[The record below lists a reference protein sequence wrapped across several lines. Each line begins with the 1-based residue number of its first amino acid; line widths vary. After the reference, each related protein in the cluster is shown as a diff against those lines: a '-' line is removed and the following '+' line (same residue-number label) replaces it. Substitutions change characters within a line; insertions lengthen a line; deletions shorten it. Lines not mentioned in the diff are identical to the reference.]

1 MPITKKSKQT
11 PVEISIIVPIWN
23 DEESIV
29 PFIASLFAS
38 IKPEV
43 SNFEVIFCA
52 DPSKDNTHQIIREL
66 SLKDPRIKAL
76 FFATRVGQPASTMA
90 GLAHCSGQAAIVIDV
105 DLQDPIE
112 LLPTMIDLWRNGK
125 KLIIPRRVSRSG
137 EPMTKKLTA
146 AIGYSFLSR
155 FGNAPIPKNTGD
167 FRLMDRSVIERVLS
181 LRESHVFL
189 RGLVAIVD
197 QDPFLIDF
205 VRPPRLIG
213 KTKYNK
219 WFGGIRSGLNGIV
232 SYSTA
237 LLDFIIIIGLALATL
252 SLIIGSKY
260 LVYKV
265 TGHYI
270 PPGNTQLFVMVTFIG
285 SMQLIAI
292 GVMGLY
298 VGRIFEEVKERP
310 RWFVGEGI
318 GFKNI
323 DFTDSLRTQRMF
335 PETK

>member
-1 MPITKKSKQT
+1 MESLLTTVT
-11 PVEISIIVPIWN
+11 PV
-23 DEESIV
+23 
-29 PFIASLFAS
+29 
-38 IKPEV
+38 V
-43 SNFEVIFCA
+43 SNFEVIFCV
-52 DPSKDNTHQIIREL
+52 DPSSDRTYERVRQLTKR
-66 SLKDPRIKAL
+66 DPRIKAL

-90 GLAHCSGQAAIVIDV
+90 GLAHCSGRAAIVIDV
-105 DLQDPIE
+105 DMQDPIE
-112 LLPTMIDLWRNGK
+112 LLPGMIDLWRSGK
-125 KLIIPRRVSRSG
+125 KLVIPRRVSRSG
-137 EPMTKKLTA
+137 EPITKKLTA

-167 FRLMDRSVIERVLS
+167 FRLMDRSVVERVLS

-197 QDPFLIDF
+197 QDPVLIDF
-205 VRPPRLIG
+205 VRPPRPNG

-237 LLDFIIIIGLALATL
+237 LLDFIIIIGLVLASL

-260 LVYKV
+260 LLYKV

-310 RWFVGEGI
+310 RWFIGEAI
-318 GFKNI
+318 GLKNI
-323 DFTDSLRTQRMF
+323 DFTDSLRSQKTIS
-335 PETK
+335 EG

>member
-1 MPITKKSKQT
+1 MPIIKKSKQP
-11 PVEISIIVPIWN
+11 PVEISVVVPIWN
-23 DEESIV
+23 DEESIA

-38 IKPEV
+38 IKQEV

-66 SLKDPRIKAL
+66 SLKDSRIKAL
-76 FFATRVGQPASTMA
+76 FFATRVGQPASTIA

-112 LLPTMIDLWRNGK
+112 LLPTMIDLWRSGK

-137 EPMTKKLTA
+137 EPLTKKLTA

-197 QDPFLIDF
+197 QDPILIDF
-205 VRPPRLIG
+205 VRPPRPIG

-219 WFGGIRSGLNGIV
+219 WFGGIRSGLNGII

-237 LLDFIIIIGLALATL
+237 LLDFIIIIGLALAAL

-298 VGRIFEEVKERP
+298 VGRIFEEVKVRP

-318 GFKNI
+318 GFKDI
-323 DFTDSLRTQRMF
+323 DFTDSLRTQRTF
-335 PETK
+335 SGD